1 MSTRLYAL
9 GRWCFR
15 NRFKVIG
22 LWLALLAVLGS
33 LAVGFGAT
41 FNNAFEIPGS
51 PSQEALH
58 KLRMT
63 FPQGAATGAIA
74 IVVAPEGTDIET
86 LKPQI
91 EDAVDAFSKVPVV
104 DVAVSPW
111 NEYISGLIAPD
122 HTAAMIQLQL
132 NVTETPTTQE
142 LDSLTA
148 VAKQVQDTMPAG
160 TTVNMGGEAFNIEL
174 PALSVIEA
182 IGLVVALVVLF
193 VVLGSLVAAGLP
205 ILTALIGVGV
215 AMAIMMLVTNLM
227 PINSTTPILSVMLG
241 LAVGID
247 YALFILSRHRDQLRD
262 GMDLEESAARATGT
276 AGSAVVFA
284 GLTVFIALLGLS
296 VANIPFLTVMG
307 VFAAVTVVFAVLI
320 ALTMLPALMGLV
332 GERMRPKPRRSR
344 RGEKAGEKAGEGS
357 PEPAAAA
364 GRPRKGPFS
373 WWVGVTTKHPIVTIV
388 AVIVSLGALTIPGVS
403 MQVSLPNAGQ
413 HDVGAAD
420 RIAYDLVSKHFGPG
434 FNGPLVV
441 TADIIESTDPLGLIA
456 SLKKDI
462 EGLEGVHEVVMAVP
476 NQNADTALIQVIPTT
491 GPDDPA
497 TAHVVDQLRDLHD
510 GWLDRYGV
518 TTAVTGFTA
527 IQIDVSDKLAGALVP
542 FGILVVGLSVV
553 LLAAVFRSVW
563 VPIKATVGY
572 LLSVGAAFGATTL
585 VFNDGWFKGLVNLER
600 GMPVISFLPILLMG
614 ILFGLAMDYEVFL
627 VSRMR
632 EEYVHGKS
640 AIDAIRDG
648 FRASGPVVMG
658 AALIMF
664 FVFAFFVP
672 EGMGPIK
679 SIAFSLAVG
688 VAVDAFVIRMTF
700 VPAVLA
706 LLGDHAWW
714 LPRWLDKRLPSFDVE
729 GEALTRQLKL
739 ADWPGDDSVLFA
751 ENLTV
756 EGVVEPLTIKAVG
769 GNVIGIVGP
778 VGARTGAALALS
790 GRLATTSGRA
800 RVAGQLLPDAAG
812 AVRARTAYVDL
823 AMVPSVADALTR
835 IRPTAGGVVF
845 VDSVALA
852 GTVAEREALRRLV
865 DAARDSG
872 EFALVLCAST
882 HAPLAEVNPD
892 GIADLTPAQVA
903 SPPSAPS
910 PFEPSPSDPS
920 ETDPSSTARSN
931 A

>member
-1 MSTRLYAL
+1 MSTKLYAL

-15 NRFKVIG
+15 NRLKVIG
-22 LWLALLAVLGS
+22 LWIALLAVLGS

-41 FNNAFEIPGS
+41 FNNVFEIPGS
-51 PSQEALH
+51 SSQDALH

-74 IVVAPEGTDIET
+74 IIVAPDGTDIEA
-86 LKPQI
+86 LKPEI
-91 EDAVDAFSKVPVV
+91 EDAVDAFARVPVV

-111 NEYISGLIAPD
+111 NEYISGLLAPD
-122 HTAAMIQLQL
+122 KTAAMIQMQL
-132 NVTETPTTQE
+132 NVTETPTTEQ
-142 LDSLTA
+142 LDSLTE
-148 VAKQVQDTMPAG
+148 VAEQVQATMPAG

-193 VVLGSLVAAGLP
+193 IVLGSLVAAGLP

-215 AMAIMMLVTNLM
+215 AMTIMMLITNLM

-247 YALFILSRHRDQLRD
+247 YALFILSRHRDQLRA
-262 GMDLEESAARATGT
+262 GMDVEESAARATGT

-284 GLTVFIALLGLS
+284 GLTVFIALLGLG

-332 GERMRPKPRRSR
+332 GERMRPKPR
-344 RGEKAGEKAGEGS
+344 KPKQQ
-357 PEPAAAA
+357 AAQHD
-364 GRPRKGPFS
+364 GRPRRGAFS

-388 AVIVSLGALTIPGVS
+388 TVVVSLGALTIPGLS

-413 HDVGAAD
+413 HDVHAAD
-420 RIAYDLVSKHFGPG
+420 RIAYDLVTKHFGPG

-456 SLKKDI
+456 SIRKDI
-462 EGLEGVHEVVMAVP
+462 EGLDGVHEVVMAVP

-497 TAHVVDQLRDLHD
+497 TAHVVEQLRDMHRV
-510 GWLDRYGV
+510 WLDRYGV
-518 TTAVTGFTA
+518 STAVTGFTA
-527 IQIDVSDKLAGALVP
+527 IQIDVSDKLAGALLP

-572 LLSVGAAFGATTL
+572 LLSIGAAFGATTL
-585 VFNDGWFKGLVNLER
+585 VFNHGWFKGLVNLER

-640 AIDAIRDG
+640 AMDAIRDG
-648 FRASGPVVMG
+648 FTASGPVVMG
-658 AALIMF
+658 AALIMIS
-664 FVFAFFVP
+664 VFAFFVP

-688 VAVDAFVIRMTF
+688 VAVDAFLIRMTF

-714 LPRWLDKRLPSFDVE
+714 LPKWLDKRLPSFDVE
-729 GEALTRQLKL
+729 GEALTRQLQL
-739 ADWPGDDSVLFA
+739 ADWPGDDSVLFV
-751 ENLTV
+751 ENLAV
-756 EGVVEPLTIKAVG
+756 EGVVEPLTIRAVG

-823 AMVPSVADALTR
+823 AVVPSVTDALTR
-835 IRPTAGGVVF
+835 LRPTAGGVVF
-845 VDSVALA
+845 VDSVAQA
-852 GTVAEREALRRLV
+852 GTVEERGALRRLI
-865 DAARDSG
+865 DAARNSG
-872 EFALVLCAST
+872 DFALVLCAAT
-882 HAPLAEVNPD
+882 HAPLADLNPD
-892 GIADLTPAQVA
+892 GIADLTT
-903 SPPSAPS
+903 APS
-910 PFEPSPSDPS
+910 EPSPSEPS
-920 ETDPSSTARSN
+920 LTTWSN
-931 A
+931 S

>member
-1 MSTRLYAL
+1 MSTHLYAL

-15 NRFKVIG
+15 NRLKVIG
-22 LWLALLAVLGS
+22 VWVALLAVLGS
-33 LAVGFGAT
+33 LALGFGAT
-41 FNNAFEIPGS
+41 FNNVFEIPGS
-51 PSQEALH
+51 SSQEALH
-58 KLRMT
+58 NLRMT

-74 IVVAPEGTDIET
+74 IVVAPEGTSIQD
-86 LKPQI
+86 LKPEI
-91 EDAVDAFSKVPVV
+91 EAAVDAFAAVPVV
-104 DVAVSPW
+104 DVATSPW
-111 NEYISGLIAPD
+111 NKYISGLIAPD
-122 HTAAMIQLQL
+122 NTAAMIQLQL
-132 NVTETPTTQE
+132 NTTETPTTAQ
-142 LDSLTA
+142 LDSLTE
-148 VAKQVQDTMPAG
+148 VARQVQETMPAG
-160 TTVNMGGEAFNIEL
+160 TSVDMGGEAFNIEL

-215 AMAIMMLVTNLM
+215 AMTIMMLVTHLM

-262 GMDLEESAARATGT
+262 GMELEESAARATGT

-307 VFAAVTVVFAVLI
+307 VFAAMTVVFAVLI

-332 GERMRPKPRRSR
+332 GERMRPKPRKRKSGEPTAGPDAPAGGR
-344 RGEKAGEKAGEGS
+344 RGGA
-357 PEPAAAA
+357 
-364 GRPRKGPFS
+364 FS
-373 WWVGVTTKHPIVTIV
+373 WWVGITTKHPIVTIV
-388 AVIVSLGALTIPGVS
+388 TVVVSLGALTIPGLS

-420 RIAYDLVSKHFGPG
+420 RIAYDLVTKHFGAG

-441 TADIIESTDPLGLIA
+441 TANIIESTDPLGLIA
-456 SLKKDI
+456 SIRKDI
-462 EGLEGVHEVVMAVP
+462 EGLDGVREVVLAIP

-497 TAHVVDQLRDLHD
+497 TANVVNELRDMHD
-510 GWLDRYGV
+510 VWLDRYGV

-527 IQIDVSDKLAGALVP
+527 IQIDVSNKLAGALLP

-563 VPIKATVGY
+563 VPIKATLGY

-585 VFNDGWFKGLVNLER
+585 VFNHGWFKGLVNLER

-640 AIDAIRDG
+640 AMAAIRDG
-648 FRASGPVVMG
+648 FKASGPVVMG

-664 FVFAFFVP
+664 SVFAFFVP

-688 VAVDAFVIRMTF
+688 VAVDAFLIRMTF

-714 LPRWLDKRLPSFDVE
+714 LPKWLDKRLPSFDVE
-729 GEALTRQLKL
+729 GEALTRQLQL

-751 ENLTV
+751 EGLAV

-790 GRLATTSGRA
+790 GRLAATSGRA

-812 AVRARTAYVDL
+812 AVRARTTYVDL
-823 AMVPSVADALTR
+823 ATATSVTDALTG
-835 IRPTAGGVVF
+835 IRPTEGGVVF
-845 VDSVALA
+845 VDSVAQA
-852 GTVAEREALRRLV
+852 GTVDERLALRRLV
-865 DAARDSG
+865 GEARGSG
-872 EFALVLCAST
+872 QFALVLCAST
-882 HAPLAEVNPD
+882 HAPLADLNPD
-892 GIADLTPAQVA
+892 GIADLTPVH
-903 SPPSAPS
+903 P
-910 PFEPSPSDPS
+910 EPSPTEPSPTEPSPTEQSQTDPS
-920 ETDPSSTARSN
+920 EIDPSQAARSN